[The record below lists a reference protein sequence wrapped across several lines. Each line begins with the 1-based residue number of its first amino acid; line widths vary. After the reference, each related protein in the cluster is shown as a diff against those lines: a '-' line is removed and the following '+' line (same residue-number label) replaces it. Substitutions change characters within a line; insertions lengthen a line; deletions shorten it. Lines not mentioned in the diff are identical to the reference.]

1 MLSKLRARPSIQL
14 AGTYQECETALR
26 EHCKLNPADAYTY
39 KVYPLVSQQLVPVA
53 DRHLTPSLIMETADA
68 TFMEELRNRR
78 IRIGAPPEGVPRETL
93 RILLRYGTKYRKALD
108 DLAHNF

>member
-1 MLSKLRARPSIQL
+1 MMG
-14 AGTYQECETALR
+14 GTYRQCEIALT
-26 EHCKLNPADAYTY
+26 EHCKLHPEDASRY
-39 KVYPLVSQQLVPVA
+39 KVYPLVAQELVPVA

-78 IRIGAPPEGVPRETL
+78 IRIAAPPEGVPRETL

-108 DLAHNF
+108 DLARNF